1 MIKHIVLFKLK
12 NEALGNSK
20 EQNAKMIKE
29 KLDRLPS
36 KIDVIREYE
45 VGINFVDSDR
55 ALDVSLISAFDTKQ
69 DLEEY
74 RVHPDHIEVVTFIKD
89 VTENSVVV
97 DYEI

>member
-1 MIKHIVLFKLK
+1 MVKHIVLFKLK
-12 NEALGNSK
+12 ESALGNDK
-20 EQNAKMIKE
+20 NQNAIMIKE
-29 KLDRLPS
+29 KLERLPS

-55 ALDVSLISAFDTKQ
+55 ALDVSLISGFGTKK
-69 DLEEY
+69 DLEKY